1 MCWGIFTYLSKLLS
15 YDSNYNKQ
23 ESKYQD
29 RDRDRD
35 SKTSQEKIYQ
45 ARRMIS
51 FFHVDGLNNCHNENY
66 KPTHCVRSSSIIHV
80 KKSNKKSNKNKI

>member
-15 YDSNYNKQ
+15 YDSNYNKR
-23 ESKYQD
+23 ENKYHD
-29 RDRDRD
+29 RN
-35 SKTSQEKIYQ
+35 SQTCQEKIYQ
-45 ARRMIS
+45 ARRMMS
-51 FFHVDGLNNCHNENY
+51 FFDVDGLNNCHNENY